1 MKNRFLLR
9 TLLMAMILFVPFY
22 VNGQKSWQDI
32 KIDLTNGN
40 LLTETE
46 ISNQSLNTFGVSIDA
61 EGVATR
67 VQADDPTANIVL
79 TGKYHSKEHGWG
91 NFSSTVTVQGPVKIS
106 MGTCNWGGD
115 VTVKNA
121 AGETVATFNTN
132 NGTCYHNDKANNIA
146 FGYYKGT
153 EATTLTISG
162 GNYTP
167 YIAIEA
173 VDPSE
178 LVSDIKVTYTLGETI
193 AEGVVPEEITVE
205 TGKTFTIAPNRT
217 LYAEGKTLT
226 AWSDGTNSYAP
237 GEEITAG
244 NENMTLTPVF
254 TDNTVTLADRTET
267 VTLDFDFQRKNGAP
281 TVGWQGGTTTY
292 PWVTQ
297 ATIGESIIDVK
308 MDCDVSNGKIAN
320 ANWEDW
326 AQINEKTKLT
336 VPSCE
341 GAVITLESLSATTTT
356 TIDGQIINQG
366 VNTPSF
372 TCSSKTDSID
382 IVIGDGAYWRYVKI
396 ELPVIEESSEGKVYT
411 DEEASVV
418 WDFNTSIDYDKVN
431 AVTPSDGFSM
441 TAIDFGDLTVT
452 GTGTGQA
459 TDAGGKAVTFVKLK
473 PGGNTQAIAWNV
485 KPVKG
490 LTFTPTKVSAYIQR
504 FGTDAENGVVVTAL
518 LEDGTS
524 EVLGTYTA
532 PRNNK
537 TQAEDKFGKND
548 NYTNQFVIEL
558 TADQQA
564 KLSTN
569 GIFTLQATVGVG
581 SSKEGGFSDVHI
593 EGKLNGT
600 IEDVAKYTLKAQAS
614 PAEAAEITVYPE
626 ADMYDEGTKVTIT
639 AAKNFGYKFVNW
651 TDADGNV
658 VSEEA
663 KFTHTVNSDIELTA
677 NYKTIN
683 TYSLNYTIDGGAN
696 DYMVQPSP
704 APTVI
709 DGKNM
714 YEEGTLVVLTASSN
728 PILTFT
734 NNGETAS
741 ELSFKMS
748 ENIDLVANYSAIDF
762 IAGWD
767 FYLPGNNGRPADFAS
782 ADNDAA
788 ALVLRDADG
797 NTFGWLD
804 KSQTGA
810 GGYEGRPGGVNWKN
824 DVAIGTTY
832 WQTMVNASAF
842 TDIKVQTAMVY
853 NYNAY
858 QTYNVEY
865 SLDGTTWT
873 AIGQIKMTGSKNW
886 TDGNFD
892 LPKEADN
899 QATVYIRWIAD
910 KTSKID
916 GTSSNNDGACIGA
929 TYITGTAKLI
939 NDGTAPQLVSTVP
952 TEGFEGASANGKIVL
967 TFDEKVKMVE
977 NAKGTIG
984 TTELTPTVSGKTVI
998 FEYKGLS
1005 YSTAYTF
1012 TLPANSVQDLTDN
1025 TLAEAITIHFT
1036 TKNKPMVE
1044 KALYDFV
1051 VPRDGTFKE
1060 AIDAANSR
1068 EDKSKR
1074 FRIFVMKGNY
1084 VIPASETSTIVGS
1097 DGKSYPDPRT
1107 DLTASNTSI
1116 IGEDMETTT
1125 VKNTCPD
1132 TPEGTANPIEGLRKA
1147 YTLHNTG
1154 SGTYI
1159 QDLKLINGLNDA
1171 CGRGEAYEESGDKTI
1186 LKNVGLWGY
1195 QDTYCSN
1202 NGRGRYYIEGGVI
1215 RGRTDYICGKDDIFF
1230 NGVEFRNCGAG
1241 YIAVPSVPKKYGYI
1255 MRDCKITAEK
1265 GKENEVNGKYTL
1277 GRPWGSGTPIALW
1290 INTICEVLPSAVG
1303 WNEMSGGWPARF
1315 AEYNSMTSSGTT
1327 IDLSSRKTTFG
1338 DGHENNPRLT
1348 TNEAAFY
1355 TVTNVLG
1362 GDDDWDPTA
1371 DTEQASAPVNVKITD
1386 NVITWDNSDYV
1397 LCWAVCKDG
1406 KVIAFTTEP
1415 TYTIEDTNAAYSIRA
1430 ANEMGGLGEAAIAT
1444 DPSAIDEVTTGLQVI
1459 STDYYN
1465 MQGINVSATYQG
1477 VIIKIEKL
1485 ENGKQVVSKVI
1496 NK

>member
-22 VNGQKSWQDI
+22 VSGQKSWQDI

-61 EGVATR
+61 EDVATR

-79 TGKYHSKEHGWG
+79 TGKYHSNEHGWG
-91 NFSSTVTVQGPVKIS
+91 NFSSTVAVQGPVKIS

-297 ATIGESIIDVK
+297 VTVGESIIDVK

-372 TCSSKTDSID
+372 TCNSKTDSID
-382 IVIGDGAYWRYVKI
+382 IVIGDGSYWRYVKI
-396 ELPVIEESSEGKVYT
+396 ELPVIEESSEGKVYA
-411 DEEASVV
+411 DEAASVV

-569 GIFTLQATVGVG
+569 GIFSLQATVGVG

-626 ADMYDEGTKVTIT
+626 AEVYDEGTKVTIT

-658 VSEEA
+658 VSEDA
-663 KFTHTVNSDIELTA
+663 KFSHTVNSDIELTA
-677 NYKTIN
+677 NYKAIN
-683 TYSLNYTIDGGAN
+683 TYSLSYTIDGGAN

-734 NNGETAS
+734 NWSNGETAS

-748 ENIDLVANYSAIDF
+748 ENIDLVANYSAVDF

-782 ADNDAA
+782 ADN
-788 ALVLRDADG
+788 L
-797 NTFGWLD
+797 
-804 KSQTGA
+804 
-810 GGYEGRPGGVNWKN
+810 
-824 DVAIGTTY
+824 
-832 WQTMVNASAF
+832 
-842 TDIKVQTAMVY
+842 
-853 NYNAY
+853 
-858 QTYNVEY
+858 
-865 SLDGTTWT
+865 SL
-873 AIGQIKMTGSKNW
+873 
-886 TDGNFD
+886 
-892 LPKEADN
+892 
-899 QATVYIRWIAD
+899 
-910 KTSKID
+910 
-916 GTSSNNDGACIGA
+916 
-929 TYITGTAKLI
+929 
-939 NDGTAPQLVSTVP
+939 
-952 TEGFEGASANGKIVL
+952 
-967 TFDEKVKMVE
+967 
-977 NAKGTIG
+977 
-984 TTELTPTVSGKTVI
+984 
-998 FEYKGLS
+998 
-1005 YSTAYTF
+1005 
-1012 TLPANSVQDLTDN
+1012 
-1025 TLAEAITIHFT
+1025 IH
-1036 TKNKPMVE
+1036 
-1044 KALYDFV
+1044 
-1051 VPRDGTFKE
+1051 
-1060 AIDAANSR
+1060 I
-1068 EDKSKR
+1068 
-1074 FRIFVMKGNY
+1074 
-1084 VIPASETSTIVGS
+1084 
-1097 DGKSYPDPRT
+1097 
-1107 DLTASNTSI
+1107 
-1116 IGEDMETTT
+1116 
-1125 VKNTCPD
+1125 
-1132 TPEGTANPIEGLRKA
+1132 
-1147 YTLHNTG
+1147 
-1154 SGTYI
+1154 
-1159 QDLKLINGLNDA
+1159 
-1171 CGRGEAYEESGDKTI
+1171 
-1186 LKNVGLWGY
+1186 
-1195 QDTYCSN
+1195 
-1202 NGRGRYYIEGGVI
+1202 
-1215 RGRTDYICGKDDIFF
+1215 
-1230 NGVEFRNCGAG
+1230 
-1241 YIAVPSVPKKYGYI
+1241 
-1255 MRDCKITAEK
+1255 
-1265 GKENEVNGKYTL
+1265 
-1277 GRPWGSGTPIALW
+1277 
-1290 INTICEVLPSAVG
+1290 
-1303 WNEMSGGWPARF
+1303 
-1315 AEYNSMTSSGTT
+1315 
-1327 IDLSSRKTTFG
+1327 
-1338 DGHENNPRLT
+1338 
-1348 TNEAAFY
+1348 
-1355 TVTNVLG
+1355 
-1362 GDDDWDPTA
+1362 
-1371 DTEQASAPVNVKITD
+1371 
-1386 NVITWDNSDYV
+1386 
-1397 LCWAVCKDG
+1397 
-1406 KVIAFTTEP
+1406 
-1415 TYTIEDTNAAYSIRA
+1415 
-1430 ANEMGGLGEAAIAT
+1430 
-1444 DPSAIDEVTTGLQVI
+1444 
-1459 STDYYN
+1459 
-1465 MQGINVSATYQG
+1465 
-1477 VIIKIEKL
+1477 
-1485 ENGKQVVSKVI
+1485 
-1496 NK
+1496 